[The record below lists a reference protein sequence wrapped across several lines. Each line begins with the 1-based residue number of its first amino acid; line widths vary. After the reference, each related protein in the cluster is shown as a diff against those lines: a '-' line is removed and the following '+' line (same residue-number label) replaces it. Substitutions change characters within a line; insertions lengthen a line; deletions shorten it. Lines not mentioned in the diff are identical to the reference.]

1 MKLSNDKGELSPV
14 HLDIRVRERY
24 LQSGVLNQKVI
35 DQYIASLPDVEDQG
49 EAIDIPQPALGD
61 ANQAGGVGSP

>member
-1 MKLSNDKGELSPV
+1 MKLSNDKGELSAT

-35 DQYIASLPDVEDQG
+35 DQYLASLPDVEDDG
-49 EAIDIPQPALGD
+49 EPIDIPQPALGD
-61 ANQAGGVGSP
+61 ANQSAGAGSP